1 MLKKINTVIGLVRT
15 LFMFLFVLL
24 DNIFVCFGNNV
35 FPQIVGIPMGM
46 NCAPLIALFG
56 LGWKRI
62 RADFLFCFCL
72 SMNYHKKS
80 SYQEGRVGILLSGLT
95 LPIFLCLSQA
105 RTCISDIICRGM
117 FCV

>member
-1 MLKKINTVIGLVRT
+1 
-15 LFMFLFVLL
+15 MFLFVLL

-62 RADFLFCFCL
+62 RAGFLFCFCL

-80 SYQEGRVGILLSGLT
+80 SYQEGRVGIPLSGLT
-95 LPIFLCLSQA
+95 LPNFVCLSQA
-105 RTCISDIICRGM
+105 RTCISDIICRGL